1 MMYGI
6 AARQTKGTHM
16 LRENVNNLPPKK
28 DTEFATKPVRSVQ
41 KAFTIL
47 EVIAQHKNIGVSDLS
62 RHLGWHKSTVFGIL
76 STLEQIGY
84 VVKDPDTSRYRLS
97 LKLFGLA
104 SEAIQDL
111 DLYQIVHPYL
121 KQLTDK
127 NGETT
132 HFVLPDTYEV
142 IYVDKVESSGSIR
155 ICTQIG
161 KRMPYYCTGVGKA
174 ILAFQ
179 PEDEIKKILSY
190 SRLVS
195 YTQNTI
201 TDYNALLKECE
212 QIRRDGYALDKEEVE
227 DGLFC
232 VAVPILSE
240 SGKAVAAMSMAGP
253 TVRMTPERLPGL
265 IEDLLHSSGEISRCL
280 GYTKILK

>member
-1 MMYGI
+1 
-6 AARQTKGTHM
+6 M
-16 LRENVNNLPPKK
+16 LHEEAENLPMI
-28 DTEFATKPVRSVQ
+28 EESGFNTKPVRSVQ

-47 EVIAQHKNIGVSDLS
+47 EAIAENKNMGVSELS

-76 STLEQIGY
+76 STLENVGY
-84 VVKDPDTSRYRLS
+84 VVKNPDTSRYSLS
-97 LKLFGLA
+97 LKLFGL
-104 SEAIQDL
+104 SSMAIQDL

-121 KQLTDK
+121 KQLTEK

-132 HFVLPDTYEV
+132 HFVLPDKYEV

-161 KRMPYYCTGVGKA
+161 RRMPYYCTGVGKA

-179 PEDEIKKILSY
+179 SEDEIKKILSY
-190 SRLVS
+190 SRLIS
-195 YTQNTI
+195 YTSNTI
-201 TDYNALLKECE
+201 TDYNALLRECAR
-212 QIRRDGYALDKEEVE
+212 IRKNGYALDNEEVE

-240 SGKAVAAMSMAGP
+240 SGKAIAAMSMAGP
-253 TVRMTPERLPGL
+253 TIRMTQERLPGL
-265 IEDLLHSSGEISRCL
+265 IEDLMRSSAEISRCI

>member
-1 MMYGI
+1 MINNNGI
-6 AARQTKGTHM
+6 
-16 LRENVNNLPPKK
+16 NIPKK
-28 DTEFATKPVRSVQ
+28 EDKEIVTKPVRSVQ
-41 KAFTIL
+41 KAFSIL
-47 EVIAQHKNIGVSDLS
+47 EVIAQYKHIGVSDLS

-84 VVKDPDTSRYRLS
+84 VVKDPDTSRYSLS
-97 LKLFGLA
+97 LKLFSLS

-179 PEDEIKKILSY
+179 PEEEIKKILSY

-195 YTQNTI
+195 YTKNTV
-201 TDYNALLKECE
+201 TDYNALLKECD
-212 QIRRDGYALDKEEVE
+212 QIRRDGYALDREEVE

-240 SGKAVAAMSMAGP
+240 NGKAIAAMSMAGP

-265 IEDLLHSSGEISRCL
+265 IEDLMHSSAEISRCI
-280 GYTKILK
+280 GYTKIIK

>member
-1 MMYGI
+1 MIYEDE
-6 AARQTKGTHM
+6 TS
-16 LRENVNNLPPKK
+16 PPMA
-28 DTEFATKPVRSVQ
+28 DAIEGNTKPVRSVQ

-47 EVIAQHKNIGVSDLS
+47 EVIGENSGMGVSELS

-76 STLEQIGY
+76 STLEQCGY
-84 VVKDPDTSRYRLS
+84 VVKNPDTSRYSLS
-97 LKLFGLA
+97 LKLFGL
-104 SEAIQDL
+104 SSMAIQDL

-121 KQLTDK
+121 KQLTEK

-132 HFVLPDTYEV
+132 HFVLPDKYEV

-179 PEDEIKKILSY
+179 PEEEIKKVLSY
-190 SRLVS
+190 SRLIS
-195 YTQNTI
+195 YTKNTI
-201 TDYNALLKECE
+201 TDYNALLRECE
-212 QIRRDGYALDKEEVE
+212 LIRENGYALDREEVE

-232 VAVPILSE
+232 VAVPILAQN
-240 SGKAVAAMSMAGP
+240 GRAIAAMSMAGP
-253 TVRMTPERLPGL
+253 TIRMTKERLPIL
-265 IEDLLHSSGEISRCL
+265 IEDLMSSSAEISRCI
-280 GYTKILK
+280 GYTRILK

>member
-1 MMYGI
+1 MPHTYE
-6 AARQTKGTHM
+6 RKHM
-16 LRENVNNLPPKK
+16 LNEQAEILQ
-28 DTEFATKPVRSVQ
+28 TAAESEFNTKPVRSVQ

-47 EVIAQHKNIGVSDLS
+47 EVIAQKKNMGVSELS
-62 RHLGWHKSTVFGIL
+62 RYLGWHKSTVFGIL

-84 VVKDPDTSRYRLS
+84 VVKDPHTSRYSLS
-97 LKLFGLA
+97 LKLFSLS

-121 KQLTDK
+121 KQLTEK

-132 HFVLPDTYEV
+132 HFVLPDKYEV

-179 PEDEIKKILSY
+179 PEEEIKKILSY

-201 TDYNALLKECE
+201 TDYNALLRECE
-212 QIRRDGYALDKEEVE
+212 QIRKDGYALDREEVE

-240 SGKAVAAMSMAGP
+240 SGEAIAAMSMAGP
-253 TVRMTPERLPGL
+253 TIRMTQERLPGL
-265 IEDLLHSSGEISRCL
+265 IEDLMHSSAEISRCI
-280 GYTKILK
+280 GYTKMLK